1 MKKTLIALAA
11 VAAVGGAS
19 AQVSIY
25 GTVDAA
31 VTQYSSEGNSKTGLG
46 NSQLGSSKLGFMGT
60 EDLGGGMNA
69 IFKLEG
75 GLAND
80 TGNGKASNTSNQAAN
95 GGAGSLTSVGGT
107 QGLVFQ
113 RYAYVG
119 ANGGFGEVRLGR
131 DYTNTFLFTVTTYD
145 VFGTNGPADSSAM
158 TLNLAA
164 RNSVAT
170 SANASNMVGYAS
182 PDIGGLR
189 VRLQSFFGENTSNAS
204 NAGDG
209 DGYSAQIG
217 YAAGPLSASVAQQQT
232 KGTAKAATSNTAT
245 VTGTCTATPCTVT
258 STGAVT
264 TATLAQTGN
273 YTQTAVGASYDFGM
287 AKVMF
292 LSTREEL
299 VGAQADSGP
308 LTATSTNVTNMIGLN
323 VPVGAMNYKLSYAS
337 AAQNAGTGGADIK
350 GTLTGLGVD
359 YALSKRT
366 KLYGTYSSV
375 TNDGGKA
382 YSAAGVNGAAGT
394 TVAGAKPA
402 NPSSTGLALGVF
414 HTF

>member
-46 NSQLGSSKLGFMGT
+46 NSQLGSSKLGFSGV

-80 TGNGKASNTSNQAAN
+80 SGVGKAANTSNQAAN
-95 GGAGSLTSVGGT
+95 GGAGSLTLVGGT
-107 QGLVFQ
+107 QGLVFG

-119 ANGGFGEVRLGR
+119 ASGGFGEVRLGR

-182 PDIGGLR
+182 PSFGGLR

-209 DGYSAQIG
+209 DGYSAQVG
-217 YAAGPLSASVAQQQT
+217 YAAGPLSASVGQQQT
-232 KGTAKAATSNTAT
+232 KGTAKAATPTTANT
-245 VTGTCTATPCTVT
+245 G
-258 STGAVT
+258 TGAVT
-264 TATLAQTGN
+264 AATLAQTGN

-299 VGAQADSGP
+299 VGAATSTS

-337 AAQNAGTGGADIK
+337 ASQNSGAAAAKDNT
-350 GTLTGLGVD
+350 GTLTGLGMD

-366 KLYGTYSSV
+366 KLYGTYSTV

-394 TVAGAKPA
+394 TVAGSTPA
-402 NPSSTGLALGVF
+402 NPSSSGLALGVF

>member
-46 NSQLGSSKLGFMGT
+46 NSQLGSSKLGFSGV

-80 TGNGKASNTSNQAAN
+80 SGVGKAANTSNQAAN

-107 QGLVFQ
+107 QGLVFG

-119 ANGGFGEVRLGR
+119 ASGGFGEVRLGR

-164 RNSVAT
+164 RNGVAT

-182 PDIGGLR
+182 PSFGGLR
-189 VRLQSFFGENTSNAS
+189 VRLQSFFGENTSSAS

-209 DGYSAQIG
+209 DGYSAQVG
-217 YAAGPLSASVAQQQT
+217 YAAGPLSASVGQQQT
-232 KGTAKAATSNTAT
+232 KGTAKAATSTTANT
-245 VTGTCTATPCTVT
+245 G
-258 STGAVT
+258 TGAVT

-299 VGAQADSGP
+299 VGAATSTS
-308 LTATSTNVTNMIGLN
+308 LTATSSNVTNMIGLN

-337 AAQNAGTGGADIK
+337 ASQNSGAAGAKDNT
-350 GTLTGLGVD
+350 GTLTGLGMD

-366 KLYGTYSSV
+366 KLYGTYSMV

-394 TVAGAKPA
+394 TVAGSTPA

>member
-46 NSQLGSSKLGFMGT
+46 NSQLGSSKLGFSGV

-80 TGNGKASNTSNQAAN
+80 SGVGKTANTSNQAAN
-95 GGAGSLTSVGGT
+95 GGAGSLTLVGGT
-107 QGLVFQ
+107 QGLVFG

-119 ANGGFGEVRLGR
+119 ASGGFGEVRLGR

-182 PDIGGLR
+182 PSFGGLR

-209 DGYSAQIG
+209 DGYSAQVG
-217 YAAGPLSASVAQQQT
+217 YAAGPLSASVGQQQT
-232 KGTAKAATSNTAT
+232 KGTAKAKTDTTACIAVGTPTGCTT
-245 VTGTCTATPCTVT
+245 V
-258 STGAVT
+258 GAVT
-264 TATLAQTGN
+264 AATLAQTGN

-299 VGAQADSGP
+299 VGAATSTS
-308 LTATSTNVTNMIGLN
+308 LTATSTNVANMIGLN

-337 AAQNAGTGGADIK
+337 ASQNSGVAGDKDNT
-350 GTLTGLGVD
+350 GTLTGLGMD

-366 KLYGTYSSV
+366 KLYGTYSMV

-382 YSAAGVNGAAGT
+382 YSAAGVNGATGT

-402 NPSSTGLALGVF
+402 NPSSTGLAVGVF

>member
-31 VTQYSSEGNSKTGLG
+31 VTQYSSEGNSRTGLG
-46 NSQLGSSKLGFMGT
+46 NSQLGSSKLGFSGV

-80 TGNGKASNTSNQAAN
+80 SGVGKAANTSNQAAN

-107 QGLVFQ
+107 QGLVFG

-119 ANGGFGEVRLGR
+119 ASGGFGEVRLGR

-182 PDIGGLR
+182 PSFGGLR

-209 DGYSAQIG
+209 DGYSAQVG
-217 YAAGPLSASVAQQQT
+217 YAAGPLSASVGQQQT
-232 KGTAKAATSNTAT
+232 KGTAKAATTTTANT
-245 VTGTCTATPCTVT
+245 G
-258 STGAVT
+258 TGAVT
-264 TATLAQTGN
+264 AATLAQTGN

-299 VGAQADSGP
+299 IGAQANSGP

-337 AAQNAGTGGADIK
+337 ASQNSGVAGAKDNT
-350 GTLTGLGVD
+350 GTLTGLGMD

-366 KLYGTYSSV
+366 KLYGTYSTV

-394 TVAGAKPA
+394 TVAGSTPA
-402 NPSSTGLALGVF
+402 NPSSSGLALGVF

>member
-46 NSQLGSSKLGFMGT
+46 NSQLGSSKLGFSGV

-80 TGNGKASNTSNQAAN
+80 SGVGKAANTSNQAAN
-95 GGAGSLTSVGGT
+95 GGAGSLTLVGGT
-107 QGLVFQ
+107 QGLVFG

-119 ANGGFGEVRLGR
+119 ASGGFGEVRLGR

-182 PDIGGLR
+182 PSFGGLR

-209 DGYSAQIG
+209 DGYSAQVG
-217 YAAGPLSASVAQQQT
+217 YAAGPLSASVGQQQT
-232 KGTAKAATSNTAT
+232 KGTAKAATPTTANT
-245 VTGTCTATPCTVT
+245 G
-258 STGAVT
+258 TGAVT
-264 TATLAQTGN
+264 AATLAQTGN

-299 VGAQADSGP
+299 VGAATSTS
-308 LTATSTNVTNMIGLN
+308 LTATSTNVANMIGLN

-337 AAQNAGTGGADIK
+337 ASQNSGVAGDKDNT
-350 GTLTGLGVD
+350 GTLTGLGMD

-366 KLYGTYSSV
+366 KLYGTYSMV

-382 YSAAGVNGAAGT
+382 YSAAGVNGATGT

-402 NPSSTGLALGVF
+402 NPSSTGLAVGVF

>member
-46 NSQLGSSKLGFMGT
+46 NSQLGSSKLGFSGV

-80 TGNGKASNTSNQAAN
+80 SGVGKAANNSNQAAN

-107 QGLVFQ
+107 QGLVFG

-119 ANGGFGEVRLGR
+119 ASGGFGEVRLGR

-145 VFGTNGPADSSAM
+145 VFGTNGPADSSAL

-170 SANASNMVGYAS
+170 SGNASNMVGYAS
-182 PDIGGLR
+182 PSMGGLR
-189 VRLQSFFGENTSNAS
+189 VRLQSFFGENTSSAS

-209 DGYSAQIG
+209 DGYSAQVG
-217 YAAGPLSASVAQQQT
+217 YAAGPLSASVGQQQT
-232 KGTAKAATSNTAT
+232 KGTAKAKTDTTTCVT
-245 VTGTCTATPCTVT
+245 VGTPASCTAPKL
-258 STGAVT
+258 GAVT
-264 TATLAQTGN
+264 AATLAQTGN
-273 YTQTAVGASYDFGM
+273 YTQTAVGVSYDFGM

-299 VGAQADSGP
+299 VGAATSGS
-308 LTATSTNVTNMIGLN
+308 LTATSTNVANMIGLN

-337 AAQNAGTGGADIK
+337 ASQNSGVAGTKDNT
-350 GTLTGLGVD
+350 GTLTGLGMD

-366 KLYGTYSSV
+366 KLYGTYSMV

-382 YSAAGVNGAAGT
+382 YSAAGVNGAEGT
-394 TVAGAKPA
+394 TVAGSTPA

>member
-46 NSQLGSSKLGFMGT
+46 NSQLGSSKLGFSGV

-80 TGNGKASNTSNQAAN
+80 SGVGKAANTSNQAAN
-95 GGAGSLTSVGGT
+95 GGAGSLTLVGGT
-107 QGLVFQ
+107 QGLVFG

-119 ANGGFGEVRLGR
+119 ASGGFGEVRLGR

-182 PDIGGLR
+182 PSFGGLR

-209 DGYSAQIG
+209 DGYSAQVG
-217 YAAGPLSASVAQQQT
+217 YAAGPLSASVGQQQT
-232 KGTAKAATSNTAT
+232 KGTAKAKTDTTACIAVGTPTGCTT
-245 VTGTCTATPCTVT
+245 V
-258 STGAVT
+258 GAVT
-264 TATLAQTGN
+264 AATLAQTGN

-299 VGAQADSGP
+299 VGAATSTS
-308 LTATSTNVTNMIGLN
+308 LTATSTNVANMIGLN

-337 AAQNAGTGGADIK
+337 ASQNSGVAGDKDNT
-350 GTLTGLGVD
+350 GTLTGLGMD

-366 KLYGTYSSV
+366 KLYGTYSMV

-382 YSAAGVNGAAGT
+382 YSAAGVNGATGT

-402 NPSSTGLALGVF
+402 NPSSTGLAVGVF